1 MDGVPKAHKGH
12 VSEQKLHRQ
21 EGSIRTC
28 LWPTMRQRLTCKNE
42 IVRHTRVSK
51 VSYCVMHGKSIENES
66 KKKFD

>member
-51 VSYCVMHGKSIENES
+51 V
-66 KKKFD
+66 